1 MTQQLFAGLFTEG
14 TSDIYFLQSIVQ
26 RTLESVAF
34 ECTGQIDIEVF
45 PLKTTEK
52 GLNFEQQVL
61 NVSQKGTEE
70 FGIQLL
76 CVHSDADDIT
86 AKNTYLTKINPA
98 KIALEKQNTEEYC
111 TIFVALVPI
120 QEMEAWMLADK
131 ELFKKEIGT
140 DKNDTVL
147 GIDNKPETIANP
159 KEVIENAIRI
169 AREGLTKKRRYS
181 LNISHLYLPIG
192 QSIDLS
198 KLETLASYQDF
209 KENVRQAFR
218 ELNLLYG

>member
-14 TSDIYFLQSIVQ
+14 TSDMFFLQSIVQ

-34 ECTGQIDIEVF
+34 ECSGQIDIEVF
-45 PLKTTEK
+45 PLKIAEK
-52 GLNFEQQVL
+52 GLNFEEQVL
-61 NVSQKGTEE
+61 NISQKGTEE
-70 FGIQLL
+70 LGIQLL

-86 AKNTYLTKINPA
+86 TKNTYLTKINPA
-98 KIALEKQNTEEYC
+98 KIELEKQNPDEYC
-111 TIFVALVPI
+111 TVFVALIPV

-140 DKNDTVL
+140 DKNDAVL

-169 AREGLTKKRRYS
+169 AREGLTKKRRYD

-192 QSIDLS
+192 QSVDLI
-198 KLETLASYQDF
+198 KLETLPSYLDF
-209 KENVRQAFR
+209 KENIRAAFR
-218 ELNLLYG
+218 KLNLLHS